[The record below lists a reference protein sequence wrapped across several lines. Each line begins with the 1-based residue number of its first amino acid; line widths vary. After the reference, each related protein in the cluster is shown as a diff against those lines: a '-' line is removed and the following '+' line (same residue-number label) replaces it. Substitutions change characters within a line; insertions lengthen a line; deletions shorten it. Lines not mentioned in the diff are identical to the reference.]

1 MFAAFG
7 ILAAVVAAARA
18 ETATLEIKRLGVRDG
33 TRIVGGRAEDY
44 IYRTT
49 SAQSFNAAVGPQ
61 GDSRVNFG
69 GESEQK
75 DAFNKLVTK
84 EPKYESEYPFRGVVK
99 LGSQQYPFVLDAAP
113 EKKADGEKAKDGE
126 SKEAVK
132 ADEKK
137 AKAGEEAADEK
148 KADADAD
155 KSKDEAAEKE
165 KETKKTPKAIRYNR
179 LYFDVNHNGDLTDD
193 KVLESDVSANALNGG
208 NYAPFSFPQ
217 VDLTVDADGT
227 AVEYSFSLSGYM
239 VAQQEFSYAG
249 VQLRAAAYREGD
261 ITLDGKA
268 HHVALIDYNS
278 NGRFDDEIKIQSNVR
293 GSGGQVY
300 PQQGDMLL
308 VDPDPKSP
316 DSPYN
321 PAQSKFR
328 NYVSKLVLI
337 DGKYYDVK
345 ITPAGDKLTLEP
357 TKFALGKVT
366 NPNDGYSAVI
376 YGDQGFVKI
385 AGGKDQATE
394 VPEGEWKLLSYSIDQ
409 TEPVEPP
416 KPPEDKAKS
425 DDKEEKKDDAKGST
439 PKALSSAIKGLL
451 KSSAP
456 AAIVNRR
463 STVSATATADYKPV
477 KVVAGETVEMPFGPP
492 YKPIVNSYPS
502 ARIVDGKQEQV
513 TQLSLSLVG
522 MAGEQCT
529 DMIVKGG
536 RPSKPEFS
544 ITDPDGKV
552 VQTGNFEYG

>member
-1 MFAAFG
+1 MNRERPFIAAMFAAFG
-7 ILAAVVAAARA
+7 ILAAVAAAARA

-61 GDSRVNFG
+61 GESRVNFG
-69 GESEQK
+69 GEDVQK
-75 DAFNKLVTK
+75 EAFKKLVTK
-84 EPKYESEYPFRGVVK
+84 EPKFESEYPFRGVVK
-99 LGSQQYPFVLDAAP
+99 LGSQQYPFVLDAVP
-113 EKKADGEKAKDGE
+113 EKKADEEKAKEDE
-126 SKEAVK
+126 K

-137 AKAGEEAADEK
+137 ADS
-148 KADADAD
+148 DAD

-165 KETKKTPKAIRYNR
+165 KEKEKTPQAIHYNR

-193 KVLESDVSANALNGG
+193 KVFESQVPTQRGLMGG
-208 NYAPFSFPQ
+208 NYAPFSFQ
-217 VDLTVDADGT
+217 QIDLTVDADGT
-227 AVEYSFSLSGYM
+227 PVEYSFSLSGYM
-239 VAQQEFSYAG
+239 IAQREFSYAG
-249 VQLRAAAYREGD
+249 VQLNAAAYREGD
-261 ITLDGKA
+261 ITLDGKT

-293 GSGGQVY
+293 GSGGQIY

-321 PAQSKFR
+321 PAASKYR

-337 DGKYYDVK
+337 EGKYYDVK

-376 YGDQGFVKI
+376 YGDQGFLKI

-394 VPEGEWKLLSYSIDQ
+394 VPEGEWKLLSYSLDQ
-409 TEPVEPP
+409 TEPAEPP
-416 KPPEDKAKS
+416 KPPEEKAKS
-425 DDKEEKKDDAKGST
+425 EDKDEKKDDAKGST

-451 KSSAP
+451 KTAVP

-477 KVVAGETVEMPFGPP
+477 KVVAGETVEMPFGAP

-502 ARIVDGKQEQV
+502 ARVVNGKQEQV
-513 TQLSLSLVG
+513 TQLSLSLTG
-522 MAGEQCT
+522 MAGEQVT
-529 DMIVKGG
+529 DMTVKGG

>member
-1 MFAAFG
+1 
-7 ILAAVVAAARA
+7 
-18 ETATLEIKRLGVRDG
+18 
-33 TRIVGGRAEDY
+33 
-44 IYRTT
+44 
-49 SAQSFNAAVGPQ
+49 
-61 GDSRVNFG
+61 
-69 GESEQK
+69 
-75 DAFNKLVTK
+75 
-84 EPKYESEYPFRGVVK
+84 
-99 LGSQQYPFVLDAAP
+99 
-113 EKKADGEKAKDGE
+113 
-126 SKEAVK
+126 
-132 ADEKK
+132 
-137 AKAGEEAADEK
+137 
-148 KADADAD
+148 
-155 KSKDEAAEKE
+155 
-165 KETKKTPKAIRYNR
+165 
-179 LYFDVNHNGDLTDD
+179 
-193 KVLESDVSANALNGG
+193 
-208 NYAPFSFPQ
+208 
-217 VDLTVDADGT
+217 
-227 AVEYSFSLSGYM
+227 
-239 VAQQEFSYAG
+239 
-249 VQLRAAAYREGD
+249 
-261 ITLDGKA
+261 
-268 HHVALIDYNS
+268 
-278 NGRFDDEIKIQSNVR
+278 
-293 GSGGQVY
+293 VY